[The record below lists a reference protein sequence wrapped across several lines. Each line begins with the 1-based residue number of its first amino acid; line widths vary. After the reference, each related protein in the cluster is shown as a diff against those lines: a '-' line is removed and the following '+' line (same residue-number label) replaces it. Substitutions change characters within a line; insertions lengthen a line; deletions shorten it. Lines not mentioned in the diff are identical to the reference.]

1 MKLTKEQEVL
11 FQLLRGELRELPAN
25 FDPGVFI
32 RLLQRH
38 KLLPVAEQLLH
49 LVDDETRER
58 WKERLKRHAARSLT
72 ISAENIKVIKALHAH
87 GIQAIPMKGAVLAYR
102 LYGDAGQRQYSDI
115 DLLINKSE
123 LEAAGKILPQ
133 ISINKIY
140 PTHLTKRQERVYFSF
155 RKDFGFFNEEKQI
168 LIELHF
174 GIYVH
179 QLLKKLDAEELFS
192 KTERIYIQNE
202 QIAVQDEASTFI
214 YLVFHGCLHQFYRLT
229 WLRDVARCLELF
241 DLDHEEILE
250 RFQKLGLE
258 RMVATALILAEHYFN
273 TEIPVAYKSLI
284 SRGGVINTLVRKCH
298 QRITE
303 PENTSL
309 KATYL
314 RHSFF
319 LNLKP
324 GLNYKWMVIWSLLQR
339 WRVRKFMGGH

>member
-1 MKLTKEQEVL
+1 MKLTSEQKTL
-11 FQLLRGELRELPAN
+11 FQLLRGKMEELPDD
-25 FDPGVFI
+25 FDPVSFM
-32 RLLQRH
+32 RLLHRH
-38 KLLPVAEQLLH
+38 KLLPVAELLLE
-49 LVDDETRER
+49 LVDDETRKN
-58 WKERLKRHAARSLT
+58 WKERLKRLAARSLT
-72 ISAENIKVIKALHAH
+72 ISAENIKVIKALRED

-102 LYGDAGQRQYSDI
+102 LYGDPGLRQYSDI

-123 LEAAGKILPQ
+123 LGAAGKILPE
-133 ISINKIY
+133 INFDKIY
-140 PTHLTKRQERVYFSF
+140 PTDLTKKQESVYFSF
-155 RKDFGFFNEEKQI
+155 RKDFGFFNEEKQL

-179 QLLKKLDAEELFS
+179 QLLKKQDAEDLFANI
-192 KTERIYIQNE
+192 EYIDIHNE

-229 WLRDVARCLELF
+229 WLRDVARCLEVF
-241 DLDHEEILE
+241 DLDHEEILK
-250 RFQKLGLE
+250 RFRKLGLE
-258 RMVATALILAEHYFN
+258 RLLATGLILAQHYFN
-273 TEIPVAYKSLI
+273 TEIPLAYKGLI
-284 SRGGVINTLVRKCH
+284 SRGAVINTLVRKCH

-324 GLNYKWMVIWSLLQR
+324 GLKYKWMVIWSLIQR
-339 WRVRKFMGGH
+339 WRIRKYMGGH